1 MFFQILW
8 LGQKPVAL
16 EEAGERRQL
25 QVAAEL
31 NVVSVVLVVRVAS
44 AAAHGLVLFVK
55 HV

>member
-8 LGQKPVAL
+8 LGQKPVTL